1 MTKKIKMGKVLSL
14 CVFVFIFNSFSV
26 FASEPELSNYD
37 IVVNCDIDNIPRDII
52 QDIIEDNP
60 DASEITIYDFQE
72 FPDTVILEDNIPETP
87 SGPVA
92 RNAGLWYSYGKV
104 STTKTTSA
112 EYVHK
117 DEFKFSVAK
126 GQKVTLKQEY
136 KGSLKGSYTGIPISV
151 GNLGVNME
159 ITGKYSKGTTYS
171 GPPES
176 SRYNSRKFNMKFYA
190 VKGSY
195 TQTQKVYQYFDAKL
209 LSTST
214 TKKTGTY
221 VKPTRYASYSV
232 DSTVR

>member
-1 MTKKIKMGKVLSL
+1 MSKKINVKILSL
-14 CVFVFIFNSFSV
+14 FIIIFIFNSYFSV
-26 FASEPELSNYD
+26 FASESELSND
-37 IVVNCDIDNIPRDII
+37 DVVVNCDIDNIPNDII

-60 DASEITIYDFQE
+60 DASEITIHDYQE
-72 FPDTVILEDNIPETP
+72 FPDTVILEDNMSEMPI
-87 SGPVA
+87 GPVA

-104 STTKTTSA
+104 STTKTTSS
-112 EYVHK
+112 EYECK
-117 DEFKFSVAK
+117 NEFKFSVAK

-151 GNLGVNME
+151 GNLGVNIE

-176 SRYNSRKFNMKFYA
+176 SRYNSRRFSMKFYA

-195 TQTQKVYQYFDAKL
+195 TQTQKVYKYFDAKL

-214 TKKTGTY
+214 NKKTGTY
-221 VKPTRYASYSV
+221 EKPTRYASYSV
-232 DSTVR
+232 DSSIR